1 MTKPIIRCSGADR
14 VISCPGSRVIEDII
28 GPRKGGEVSWE
39 GTMLHWEIAWRC
51 VRELGASQPE
61 GGIPLPQGIPVG
73 YKLPS
78 YVQWIVDWC
87 FRIAQE
93 QSPSGWILEVEGE
106 MEWEFEH
113 FRLRGHPDKY
123 ATSPDGKEGMDNDW
137 KAGRKPVDPASCNW
151 QVASYMAL
159 RERIYGLNKLR
170 YEIDQPWNDEDE
182 GFERQSHVELEGA
195 ALTKNTITLEEYI
208 NDSLNDAGLLN
219 TGKHCFYCVGFNC
232 PAIRELHNTMKM
244 RLTPEMLANI
254 KREMPDGELVDLV
267 AEVRTLKKPIED
279 AEDALK
285 DRLEGGKQLAG
296 SDGRVA
302 SIKESNGGFNVVD
315 PVGMYSWLNTQLQPA
330 EIAPALSYPSGRIK
344 DALAKGLNIPKSG
357 KKAPMTAE
365 TVFAGAAA
373 AYLEAKVKRNL
384 IIA

>member
-1 MTKPIIRCSGADR
+1 MSKPRFRCSELDR
-14 VISCPGSRVIEDII
+14 VLSCPASRVVMDAI
-28 GPRKGGEVSWE
+28 GGSTSGAV
-39 GTMLHWEIAWRC
+39 AWDGNLIHYDTNSNL
-51 VRELGASQPE
+51 VKEFGATP
-61 GGIPLPQGIPVG
+61 PQGGLPPPECPID
-73 YKLPS
+73 YKLPA
-78 YVQWIVDWC
+78 YLEWMPNWLFRHVVD
-87 FRIAQE
+87 E
-93 QSPSGWILEVEGE
+93 VPSDWVLEVEPPLE
-106 MEWEFEH
+106 YEFD
-113 FRLRGHPDKY
+113 RWILTGHLDAA
-123 ATSPDGKEGMDNDW
+123 ATSPDSKESRDFDY
-137 KAGRKPVDPASCNW
+137 KTGRIPVDPASCNE
-151 QVASYMAL
+151 QVGGYLAL
-159 RERIYGLNKLR
+159 RRMIYGVEKAKFTIL
-170 YEIDQPWNDEDE
+170 QPFNDEED
-182 GFERQSHVELEGA
+182 GFERVSTIEIDGA
-195 ALTKNTITLEEYI
+195 DKLDNLVAVLDGRVCLAMDNADQLSTGKQCLYC
-208 NDSLNDAGLLN
+208 AGLR
-219 TGKHCFYCVGFNC
+219 CA
-232 PAIRELHNTMKM
+232 AIRELSRIMKM
-244 RLTPEMLANI
+244 KLTPEMLANI

-373 AYLEAKVKRNL
+373 AYLEPKVKRSL